1 MEGLPSGPVAFR
13 NMPPDIPTLMLVAGE
28 RSGDVYGGRLA
39 AELKSRRPDI
49 QLFGCCGHVMREAG
63 VEAVVDAHQFAM
75 VGITEV
81 ASGLPRAYRAFR
93 QLLREAARRRP
104 QLAILIDSPSLNM
117 RLAKRLKKLGIP
129 VLYFVSPQIWAWKK
143 WRLRQLVSLVD
154 RMVCI
159 FDFEPEIYRR
169 VGIPAE
175 YCGHPLVD
183 TVAPELSR
191 EGFFAKARL
200 DPTRPVI
207 ALLPGSREVE
217 IRYILPTL
225 LGAAR
230 QLSEQRRIQFVLPV
244 APGLEMSSI
253 EAHLRRAAP
262 RPPEIR
268 LLDHSTYDALA
279 WSTLAVVASGT
290 ATVEAALLGRPMVVV
305 YRVSPVTAFLA
316 RRMVDIKFF
325 SMVNILAGKKVVE
338 ELIQE
343 RFTVPNLLAEL
354 IRLLDNPSAQ
364 SKMIEDLKVVT
375 ARLGKGGAIERLADI
390 VMGMVESPLSHE
402 PSS

>member
-1 MEGLPSGPVAFR
+1 
-13 NMPPDIPTLMLVAGE
+13 MLVAGE

-39 AELKSRRPDI
+39 SELKRRRPDI

-63 VEAVVDAHQFAM
+63 VEVIVDAHQFAM

-81 ASGLPRAYRAFR
+81 ASGLPRAYRAFKR
-93 QLLREAARRRP
+93 LVREAARRRP
-104 QLAILIDSPSLNM
+104 QLAVLIDSPSLNM
-117 RLAKRLKKLGIP
+117 RLAMRLKKLGIP

-143 WRLRQLVSLVD
+143 WRLRQLASLVD

-169 VGIPAE
+169 VGVPAE

-183 TVAPELSR
+183 TVAPELTR
-191 EGFFAKARL
+191 EEFFAKARL
-200 DPTRPVI
+200 DPALPVV

-225 LGAAR
+225 LRAAR
-230 QLSEQRRIQFVLPV
+230 QLAAERRVQFVLPV
-244 APGLEMSSI
+244 APGLEISSV
-253 EAHLRRAAP
+253 ESYVRQASVPLA
-262 RPPEIR
+262 EIR

-290 ATVEAALLGRPMVVV
+290 ATVEAALLARPMIVV

-316 RRMVDIKFF
+316 RRMVDINFF
-325 SMVNILAGKKVVE
+325 SMVNILAGKKIVE

-343 RFTVPNLLAEL
+343 RFTASNVFAEMV
-354 IRLLDNPSAQ
+354 RLLDDPQMQ
-364 SKMIEDLKVVT
+364 SKMIKDLKGIT
-375 ARLGKGGAIERLADI
+375 ARLGKGGAIERLADT
-390 VMGMVESPLSHE
+390 VMRMLESPLPYKPAS
-402 PSS
+402 

>member
-1 MEGLPSGPVAFR
+1 M
-13 NMPPDIPTLMLVAGE
+13 AGE

-39 AELKSRRPDI
+39 AELKTRRPGI
-49 QLFGCCGHVMREAG
+49 ELFGCCGHVMRDAG
-63 VEAVVDAHQFAM
+63 VEMVVDAHQFAM

-81 ASGLPRAYRAFR
+81 VSGLPRAYRAFN
-93 QLLREAARRRP
+93 QLMREAARRRP
-104 QLAILIDSPSLNM
+104 RLAILIDSPSLNM
-117 RLAKRLKKLGIP
+117 RLAKRLKRLGIP

-143 WRLRQLVSLVD
+143 WRLRQLTALVD

-169 VGIPAE
+169 VGAPAE

-183 TVAPELSR
+183 TVAPSLSR
-191 EGFFAKARL
+191 DEFFAKARL
-200 DPTRPVI
+200 DPALPVV

-225 LGAAR
+225 LRAAR
-230 QLSEQRRIQFVLPV
+230 RISGQRRVQFVLPV
-244 APGLEMSSI
+244 APGLET
-253 EAHLRRAAP
+253 RRVETYLEQGSPGA
-262 RPPEIR
+262 PEIR
-268 LLDHSTYDALA
+268 VLEHATYDALA

-316 RRMVDIKFF
+316 RRMVDINFF

-338 ELIQE
+338 ELIQND
-343 RFTVPNLLAEL
+343 FTAPRLAAEVT
-354 IRLLDNPSAQ
+354 RLLDGSQAQ
-364 SKMIEDLKVVT
+364 SAMVEELKAVT
-375 ARLGKGGAIERLADI
+375 AHLGKGGAIQRLADT
-390 VMGMVESPLSHE
+390 VMKMVEEPVPSHTG
-402 PSS
+402 SAASGRG